1 MGLVDEGLPG
11 GVYVGFVGVRGGFVD
26 GEANVVVGCW
36 ISKVI
41 VQLSFVS
48 LSLQNRAERLT

>member
-11 GVYVGFVGVRGGFVD
+11 GVYVGFVGVRGGFID
-26 GEANVVVGCW
+26 GEADVVVGCW

-48 LSLQNRAERLT
+48 LSLQNRAE